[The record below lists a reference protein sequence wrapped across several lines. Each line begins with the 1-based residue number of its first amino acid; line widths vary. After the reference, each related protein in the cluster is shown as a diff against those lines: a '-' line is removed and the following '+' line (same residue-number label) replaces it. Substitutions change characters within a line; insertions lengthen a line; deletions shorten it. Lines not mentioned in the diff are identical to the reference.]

1 MMNNWQETCSKQLVR
16 LEKASVLADKL
27 ITLCNKAQATISPEL
42 IKAIED
48 ERPRLERQLER
59 LRANRFEVAVIGLEK
74 AGKSALLNAWLG
86 QEIPAKLSP
95 LKLAPMNLACGGCF
109 DRALTCMKAK

>member
-1 MMNNWQETCSKQLVR
+1 MSNWQETCSKQLVR
-16 LEKASVLADKL
+16 LEKAALLADKL
-27 ITLCNKAQATISPEL
+27 TTLCNKTQTNISPEL
-42 IKAIED
+42 IKAIDD

-86 QEIPAKLSP
+86 QEILPSAAERCTYTTTEIWSARTEDEQEL
-95 LKLAPMNLACGGCF
+95 CI
-109 DRALTCMKAK
+109 